1 MSTIISLSQP
11 ASPKE
16 FHVCIMCVKQ
26 KEKPEVSDEGDC
38 SSANSSSRASA
49 KQLDSSVSIANCA
62 NGSLQL
68 NQKNEMQ
75 SNECQLAAI
84 PAYCQPIENSASM
97 NNATNMCSNHVT
109 LSVTA
114 PAAVST
120 QSDQM

>member
-26 KEKPEVSDEGDC
+26 KEKPEVSDEEDC
-38 SSANSSSRASA
+38 NSANSSRALA
-49 KQLDSSVSIANCA
+49 EQLDSVSIANCA
-62 NGSLQL
+62 NGSVQL
-68 NQKNEMQ
+68 SPKNEKQ
-75 SNECQLAAI
+75 SNECEQQPI
-84 PAYCQPIENSASM
+84 PAYCKPIESSDTM

-109 LSVTA
+109 LSMTA
-114 PAAVST
+114 PAAVSA